1 MQQKAQQVEELK
13 NQGNACVKSGNYGEA
28 VLHYSHGIKLE
39 PGNHLLY
46 SNRSLA
52 FLKLQQYYLALEDAK
67 QSIKLQPNWPKGF
80 FRKGEVEYQSGNC
93 TLAIMSYKQALLL
106 DPSNSEIQDALDR
119 AKREAVK
126 LRKELSREP
135 WIFSAIGFVIGLCI
149 VLADQYLTKEPSLKY
164 IFAQL
169 ILMVVFGGGGFL
181 CWKGYRYLQDSQRTT
196 LLEAPV
202 DLMEELDTKNE
213 EETNTDKTPGNRPW
227 KKGGIGAARQR
238 YKQGKS

>member
-13 NQGNACVKSGNYGEA
+13 SQGNACVKSGNYGEA

-67 QSIKLQPNWPKGF
+67 LAIKLQPNWPKGF
-80 FRKGEVEYQSGNC
+80 FRKGEVEYQTGNC
-93 TLAIMSYKQALLL
+93 SSAIMSYKQALLL
-106 DPSNSEIQDALDR
+106 DPSNTEIQEALER
-119 AKREAVK
+119 AQREAVK
-126 LRKELSREP
+126 LRKALSREP
-135 WIFSAIGFVIGLCI
+135 WIFSAVGFLIGLCI
-149 VLADQYLTKEPSLKY
+149 VLGDQYLTKEPSLKY
-164 IFAQL
+164 IIVQL
-169 ILMVVFGGGGFL
+169 FLVAVFGGLGFL
-181 CWKGYRYLQDSQRTT
+181 CWKGYRYLQDSQRAT

-202 DLMEELDTKNE
+202 DLMEELGSKSE
-213 EETNTDKTPGNRPW
+213 KETDTDKTPENKPH